1 MIRLLLVDDQDL
13 IRRGLNALLSID
25 CQLEVV
31 GEASNG
37 HEAVTL
43 VAQLHPD
50 VVLMDVRM
58 PIADGISGTRQICQQ
73 FPDTR
78 VLMLTTFD
86 DQEYVSQALQ
96 AGASG
101 YLLKDTPF
109 EELTQGIYLVHKGYT
124 QIGPGLATKVLTQA
138 TTVTESKDIEIWLAL
153 SEREKDIVRLVAQ
166 GYNNREIAQ
175 FLHIAEKTVK
185 NNLTN
190 ILSQLDLRDRTQLAI
205 ASLKVGFLEV
215 PQQK

>member
-13 IRRGLNALLSID
+13 IRRGLNALLSTYPT
-25 CQLEVV
+25 LEVV

-37 HEAVTL
+37 QEAVTL
-43 VAQLHPD
+43 VAKLQPD

-58 PIADGISGTRQICQQ
+58 PITDGVSGTRQIRQQ
-73 FPDTR
+73 FPETKI
-78 VLMLTTFD
+78 LMLTTFD

-109 EELTQGIYLVHKGYT
+109 EELTQAIHLVSKGYT
-124 QIGPGLATKVLTQA
+124 QIGPGLVTKVLTTP
-138 TTVTESKDIEIWLAL
+138 TTNEQPQPDNLEIWLAL

-175 FLHIAEKTVK
+175 SLHIAEKTVK
-185 NNLTN
+185 NYLTN

-205 ASLKVGFLEV
+205 ASLKIKFVD
-215 PQQK
+215 